1 MISLVIPIYNEEEII
16 DVLHDAVASAMNP
29 TGEDWEVVYVND
41 GSKDRSLEML
51 REHQAKDPHIVVVEL
66 SRNWGHMGAVHA
78 GLATA
83 RGDAIVLLDGDL
95 QDPPAVIPQMIEE
108 WRKGAQVV
116 MAVRRSRQEK
126 RRFLAFAFPLFYR
139 LLALLSD
146 YPIPLDAGIFSLM
159 DRKVLDSMNDL
170 REKNRFFPGLR
181 AWVGYRTAAVYYDR
195 PDRVGGEGKLTLM
208 SRFKYATDAICSFS
222 YKPLRVSFVLAM
234 FSLAASML
242 SLIGAFVV
250 GSKAALF
257 PVLGVVSAVFFVGML
272 LLFALGILGEYVGRV
287 YDEVR
292 DRPLSLINSVMR
304 SPAQA
309 ALASREA
316 ELFTEASASRF
327 VRDGVAPAA

>member
-16 DVLHDAVASAMNP
+16 DILHQAVVSAMNP

-41 GSKDRSLEML
+41 GSKDHSLELL
-51 REHQAKDPHIVVVEL
+51 RAHQARDPHIVVVDL

-83 RGDAIVLLDGDL
+83 AGDAIVLLDGDL
-95 QDPPAVIPQMIEE
+95 QDPPAIIPEMIEA
-108 WRKGAQVV
+108 WHKGAQVV
-116 MAVRRSRQEK
+116 MAVRRSRQES
-126 RRFLAFAFPLFYR
+126 RRYLSFAFPLFYR

-159 DRKVLDSMNDL
+159 DRKVLDSMNGL

-195 PDRVGGEGKLTLM
+195 PDRAGGEGKLTLM

-222 YKPLRVSFVLAM
+222 YKPLRVSFLLAM
-234 FSLAASML
+234 FAFAMSML

-250 GSKAALF
+250 GTQSPLF
-257 PVLGVVSAVFFVGML
+257 PLLGVASAVFFVGIL
-272 LLFALGILGEYVGRV
+272 LLFALGILGEYVGRI

-292 DRPLSLINSVMR
+292 DRPLSLINNVLR
-304 SPAQA
+304 APAEASLA
-309 ALASREA
+309 AREA
-316 ELFTEASASRF
+316 DRFTEASASQF
-327 VRDGVAPAA
+327 VRDGIAPAA